1 MHAVSTTMPCGQT
14 FSPSPVVPLIVPA
27 CRAAALVAFR
37 SDPCVPSISLAIL
50 ARSLSLARDH
60 FSPCFAPLRSSTS
73 FIDPCSSQRQQL
85 RRPSPLSPSLPL
97 PSSALLILLASRDR
111 RRASPL
117 PSSPLPFSPLPSS
130 PLLSSPLLSS
140 PLRNIRTYSSGRPT
154 DRSYARPT
162 LAAMLLQEAT
172 VDGGGGSDC
181 RHTTATD
188 RCYRVAVAVAAAI
201 LFSCQRKCCS
211 SEGKEEISA
220 LR

>member
-1 MHAVSTTMPCGQT
+1 MS
-14 FSPSPVVPLIVPA
+14 
-27 CRAAALVAFR
+27 
-37 SDPCVPSISLAIL
+37 SISLAIL
-50 ARSLSLARDH
+50 VRSLVARYH
-60 FSPCFAPLRSSTS
+60 FALCPAPLFHFVYRPLLIAAAATSSSVAPLSFPPPPFLRSSHPTRES
-73 FIDPCSSQRQQL
+73 
-85 RRPSPLSPSLPL
+85 RPTPRL
-97 PSSALLILLASRDR
+97 
-111 RRASPL
+111 ASPL
-117 PSSPLPFSPLPSS
+117 LSSPLLSS

>member
-1 MHAVSTTMPCGQT
+1 MRPRFLAFSSCTLDRSCLPPPWFVFVRMRACLVSLW
-14 FSPSPVVPLIVPA
+14 PSS
-27 CRAAALVAFR
+27 F
-37 SDPCVPSISLAIL
+37 
-50 ARSLSLARDH
+50 ARSLPLLS
-60 FSPCFAPLRSSTS
+60 PLRSSTS

-85 RRPSPLSPSLPL
+85 RRPSPLSPSLSLSLPPL
-97 PSSALLILLASRDR
+97 FSSYSRPTPR
-111 RRASPL
+111 L
-117 PSSPLPFSPLPSS
+117 CS
-130 PLLSSPLLSS
+130 PLLSSS
-140 PLRNIRTYSSGRPT
+140 LRNIRTYSSGRPT

-181 RHTTATD
+181 RHTTATG